1 MATVQ
6 CRHAT
11 RPHVIIMMVCSSQIS
26 NQFKDKIFLFVGLVD
41 VIEVADQIHT
51 KPQDDK
57 KILPHQFEKTV
68 DVAINFRACSHI
80 AQ

>member
-26 NQFKDKIFLFVGLVD
+26 NQFKDKIFLFVGLV
-41 VIEVADQIHT
+41 ADQIHT
-51 KPQDDK
+51 KPQVDK

-68 DVAINFRACSHI
+68 DVTINFRACSHI